1 MAASL
6 KEPVIRFFRLL
17 ENDRKD
23 LFYVYTFA
31 IISGIVNLS
40 LPLGIQAIIGLI
52 MGGRVSNSWII
63 LVVVV
68 LLGILATGILQ
79 ILQVQI
85 IELIQQR
92 IFARS
97 AFEFAFR
104 IPRIKTESV
113 FRRHAPEL
121 VNRFFD
127 TLTVQ
132 KGLPKILIDFVTAV
146 LQIVFGLLLLSFYH
160 PFFVLYGILLL
171 LLLFIIFYFTSPKGL
186 RTSLEE
192 SNYKYEVAH
201 WLEEVARTMNTFKL
215 AGHSK
220 LPQQKA
226 DLLVTKYLKARK
238 EHFRVVLFQFSNIV
252 AFKFLVTGGLL
263 ILGGILVI
271 NRELNLGQFVA
282 AEIIIILII
291 NSVEKIINNIETIY
305 DVLTGLEKIGVVTD
319 LPLEKDE
326 GLCADDIPNKGP
338 MTLRTE
344 SLSYRFPNENNY
356 ALKDITVDV
365 PSQHHVAI
373 VGPSGSGKST
383 LMAALAGLFE
393 NIEGQISY
401 ERIPLNNWDLESL
414 RAMIGDNL
422 IQEDLFQGSLLENLT
437 LGREMPFQQV
447 QDAVEVVQLSS
458 WIESLS
464 EGYDTELQPLGK
476 LLSRAVTRKILLARA
491 IIYQPR
497 LLLLEDFGRISIKE
511 WKGTIPKFLV
521 DPERPWTLIVSTTDE
536 DMVRVCKEIWYM
548 ENGRIVDK
556 AQGWADAQKKT
567 WFKEVFPNVSC

>member
-63 LVVVV
+63 LVVIV
-68 LLGILATGILQ
+68 LIGILATGILQ

-160 PFFVLYGILLL
+160 PFFVLYGIFLL

-186 RTSLEE
+186 RTSIEE

-220 LPQQKA
+220 LPQEKA

-238 EHFRVVLFQFSNIV
+238 AHFRVVIFQFSNIV
-252 AFKFLVTGGLL
+252 AFKFLVTG
-263 ILGGILVI
+263 
-271 NRELNLGQFVA
+271 
-282 AEIIIILII
+282 
-291 NSVEKIINNIETIY
+291 
-305 DVLTGLEKIGVVTD
+305 
-319 LPLEKDE
+319 
-326 GLCADDIPNKGP
+326 
-338 MTLRTE
+338 
-344 SLSYRFPNENNY
+344 
-356 ALKDITVDV
+356 
-365 PSQHHVAI
+365 
-373 VGPSGSGKST
+373 
-383 LMAALAGLFE
+383 
-393 NIEGQISY
+393 
-401 ERIPLNNWDLESL
+401 
-414 RAMIGDNL
+414 
-422 IQEDLFQGSLLENLT
+422 
-437 LGREMPFQQV
+437 
-447 QDAVEVVQLSS
+447 
-458 WIESLS
+458 
-464 EGYDTELQPLGK
+464 
-476 LLSRAVTRKILLARA
+476 
-491 IIYQPR
+491 
-497 LLLLEDFGRISIKE
+497 
-511 WKGTIPKFLV
+511 
-521 DPERPWTLIVSTTDE
+521 
-536 DMVRVCKEIWYM
+536 
-548 ENGRIVDK
+548 
-556 AQGWADAQKKT
+556 
-567 WFKEVFPNVSC
+567 

>member
-63 LVVVV
+63 LVVIV
-68 LLGILATGILQ
+68 LIGILATGILQ

-160 PFFVLYGILLL
+160 PFFVLYGIFLL

-186 RTSLEE
+186 RTSIEE

-220 LPQQKA
+220 LPQEKA

-238 EHFRVVLFQFSNIV
+238 AHFRVVIFQFSNIV

-401 ERIPLNNWDLESL
+401 ERIPLNNWNLESL

-464 EGYDTELQPLGK
+464 QGYDTELQPLGK

-521 DPERPWTLIVSTTDE
+521 APDRPWTLIVSTKDE
-536 DMVRVCKEIWYM
+536 DMVRVCNEIWYM

-556 AQGWADAQKKT
+556 ADGWTDAQKKT
-567 WFKEVFPNVSC
+567 WFKEVFPDVLC